1 MDIPVMD
8 GISATII
15 TSPRIRTRVL
25 FRHGDGDAVL
35 FLHGNASS
43 ATWWEE
49 TMLALP
55 PGYHAIAPD
64 QRGYG
69 DADRAQKIDATRGMG
84 DLADDAFALL
94 DTLGIQKAH
103 VVGHSLGGSVVWR
116 MMMDHSERLLSV
128 TQVSP
133 GSPYGFSGTKGLDGE
148 LSYPDASGTGAGT
161 VNPGFP
167 PLMAAGDRSEDSPMS
182 PRVVMNTHIWK
193 PPFRARREE
202 ELLSSLLSEH
212 VGPEEYP
219 GDVAASDNWPGFAP
233 GKFGPMN
240 GLSPLYAG
248 DVSKL
253 WKAAAKPPVLWVH
266 GVDDSI
272 VNDASLY
279 DLATYGIMG
288 IIPNWPG
295 ADAYPQTPM
304 TGQTRAVLE
313 KMQANGG
320 RFAEVAL
327 EDCGHSAYLEKPEAF
342 NQHFHQHLADAG
354 RR

>member
-1 MDIPVMD
+1 MDIPVMA
-8 GISATII
+8 GLTATVI
-15 TSPRIRTRVL
+15 TSPRISTRVL
-25 FRHGDGDAVL
+25 FRNGDGDAVL

-49 TMLALP
+49 VMLDLP
-55 PGYHAIAPD
+55 AQYHAIAPD

-69 DADRAQKIDATRGMG
+69 DADLTKKIDATRGMG

-116 MMMDHSERLLSV
+116 MMMDHPERLLSV

-148 LSYPDASGTGAGT
+148 LSFPDASGTGAGT
-161 VNPGFP
+161 VNPTFP
-167 PLMAAGDRSEDSPMS
+167 PLMAAGDRSEDGPTS

-193 PPFRARREE
+193 PPFRPAREE

-219 GDVAASDNWPGFAP
+219 GDVAGSANWPGFAP
-233 GKFGPMN
+233 GKMGPMN

-248 DVSKL
+248 DVSKI
-253 WKAAAKPPVLWVH
+253 WKAAVKPPVLWIY
-266 GVDDSI
+266 GVDDAI

-279 DLATYGIMG
+279 DLATYGMMG
-288 IIPNWPG
+288 VIPGWPG
-295 ADAYPQTPM
+295 ADVYPQTPM
-304 TGQTRAVLE
+304 LGQTRAVLD
-313 KMQANGG
+313 KYQANGG
-320 RFAEVAL
+320 QYQEAPLA
-327 EDCGHSAYLEKPEAF
+327 DCGHSAYLEQPAAF
-342 NQHFHQHLADAG
+342 NLLFHEHLAEAAN
-354 RR
+354 R